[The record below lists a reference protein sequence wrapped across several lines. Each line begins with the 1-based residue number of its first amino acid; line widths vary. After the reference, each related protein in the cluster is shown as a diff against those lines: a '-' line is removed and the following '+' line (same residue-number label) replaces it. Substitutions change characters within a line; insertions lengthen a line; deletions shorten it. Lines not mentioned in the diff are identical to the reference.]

1 MDKCATTS
9 IISLC
14 VCVCVYARALSSLTL
29 WLHGLEPSRLLC
41 PWNFPDKN
49 TGMGYYFLLQ
59 GFSWPRVWTW
69 VSCISCIGRQIPYQ
83 LHHLGNWLTIWQFL
97 KKLNINLL
105 HNSAN
110 LLLDIYLREVKMYS
124 CKTLYINVHR
134 QFICKETTMM
144 SFNRWEDTDFS
155 IQWRILQNR
164 MFFNGTF
171 FKTKK

>member
-1 MDKCATTS
+1 MCACLAVPNFLQPPGLY
-9 IISLC
+9 SL
-14 VCVCVYARALSSLTL
+14 
-29 WLHGLEPSRLLC
+29 PRLLC
-41 PWNFPDKN
+41 PWNFQGKN
-49 TGMGYYFLLQ
+49 TGLGWHFLFQ
-59 GFSWPRVWTW
+59 GIIPTRGSSLPRDQTHI
-69 VSCISCIGRQIPYQ
+69 SCITCIGRQIPYQ

-105 HNSAN
+105 HNPAN